1 MAAHVGEPSPP
12 ASKGACSSPFG
23 HDTAHT
29 SALAGVISC
38 AVTSK
43 VPPLANPNVE
53 ISALAVAV
61 AVESNRTPTFVI
73 NASHVPLAS
82 AQHAKKIAPARAVAF
97 DDALDDDAR
106 RRRRRRSE
114 TTTRAARIVTVTCAR
129 VARRASSVARPSRR
143 PRSPVTRTRA

>member
-1 MAAHVGEPSPP
+1 
-12 ASKGACSSPFG
+12 
-23 HDTAHT
+23 
-29 SALAGVISC
+29 
-38 AVTSK
+38 
-43 VPPLANPNVE
+43 LANPNVE

>member
-1 MAAHVGEPSPP
+1 L
-12 ASKGACSSPFG
+12 
-23 HDTAHT
+23 
-29 SALAGVISC
+29 ALAGVISC

-106 RRRRRRSE
+106 RRRRRRSG

>member
-1 MAAHVGEPSPP
+1 V
-12 ASKGACSSPFG
+12 
-23 HDTAHT
+23 
-29 SALAGVISC
+29 GVISC